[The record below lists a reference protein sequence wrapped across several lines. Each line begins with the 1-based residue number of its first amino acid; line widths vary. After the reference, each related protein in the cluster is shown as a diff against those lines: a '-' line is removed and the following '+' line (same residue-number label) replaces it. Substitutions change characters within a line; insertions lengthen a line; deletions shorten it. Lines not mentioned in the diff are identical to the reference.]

1 MTTALRERSSRKK
14 RKAMEIKSFIP
25 KDEENGLRIDLF
37 LSEKT
42 GSTRSRIGKLV
53 EEGLV
58 KRNGVVV
65 SKSGQ
70 SVQRGDVIEVTILPP
85 KEISLA
91 PEDIP
96 INIVYEDEYLAVIDK
111 QRGLVVH
118 PAGGS
123 ESGTLVNALLAK
135 LESLSGINGKIR
147 PGIVHRLDKD
157 TSGLLVVAKTD
168 EAHISLSD
176 QLKDRSCH
184 RIYEAL
190 LEGIVKEDSG
200 VIDAPIG
207 RSRSDRKK
215 MAVTSNGR
223 QAVTDFEV
231 VKRFK
236 KYTLVRFSL
245 RTGRTHQIRVH
256 AKHVGHPVV
265 GDKTYNKQEDRLGAG
280 GQLLHAVG
288 LGFIHPVTGE
298 RMSFKS
304 ELPSYFKEILSKID

>member
-1 MTTALRERSSRKK
+1 MENKTFKVDDVKK
-14 RKAMEIKSFIP
+14 GI
-25 KDEENGLRIDLF
+25 RIDLF

-42 GSTRSRIGKLV
+42 GYTRSRIGKLI

-58 KRNGVVV
+58 KINGKQV

-70 SVQRGDVIEVTILPP
+70 NVLSGDIIDVLILPP
-85 KEISLA
+85 KEISLD

-123 ESGTLVNALLAK
+123 ESGTLVNALLYK
-135 LESLSGINGKIR
+135 LDNLSGINGEIR

-168 EAHISLSD
+168 EAHISLSN
-176 QLKDRSCH
+176 QLKDRTCH
-184 RIYEAL
+184 RVYRAL
-190 LEGIVKEDSG
+190 LEGKVKDDEG

-207 RSRSDRKK
+207 RSRSDRKV
-215 MAVTSNGR
+215 MAVTKDGR
-223 QAVTDFEV
+223 QAITDYKV
-231 VKRFK
+231 VERFS
-236 KYTLVRFSL
+236 KYTLVEFSL

-256 AKHVGHPVV
+256 AKHISHPVV
-265 GDKTYNKQEDRLGAG
+265 GDKTYNKNPDVLGAG

-288 LGFIHPVTGE
+288 LGFIHPISGE
-298 RMSFKS
+298 RMNFTSN
-304 ELPSYFKEILSKID
+304 LPDYFSNILDKIK

>member
-1 MTTALRERSSRKK
+1 MDNKVFKVEDVKK
-14 RKAMEIKSFIP
+14 
-25 KDEENGLRIDLF
+25 GLRIDLF

-42 GSTRSRIGKLV
+42 EYTRSRIGKLI

-58 KRNGVVV
+58 KRNGEVV

-70 SVQRGDVIEVTILPP
+70 TILSGDTIEVQIVPP
-85 KEISLA
+85 KEISLE

-96 INIVYEDEYLAVIDK
+96 IKVVYQDEYLAVIDK

-123 ESGTLVNALLAK
+123 ESGTLVNALLYS
-135 LESLSGINGKIR
+135 LDNLSGINGEIR

-168 EAHISLSD
+168 EAHLSLSN
-176 QLKDRSCH
+176 QLKDRTCH
-184 RIYEAL
+184 RIYRAL
-190 LEGIVKEDSG
+190 LEGVVKQDEG

-215 MAVTSNGR
+215 MAVTKDGR
-223 QAVTDFEV
+223 IAITDFKV
-231 VKRFK
+231 VERFA
-236 KYTLVRFSL
+236 KYTLVEFSL

-256 AKHVGHPVV
+256 AKHIGHPVV
-265 GDKTYNKQEDRLGAG
+265 GDKTYNKAEDKLGAG

-288 LGFIHPVTGE
+288 LGFIHPKTGK
-298 RMSFKS
+298 RMDFSS
-304 ELPSYFKEILSKID
+304 NLPDYFSDILEKI